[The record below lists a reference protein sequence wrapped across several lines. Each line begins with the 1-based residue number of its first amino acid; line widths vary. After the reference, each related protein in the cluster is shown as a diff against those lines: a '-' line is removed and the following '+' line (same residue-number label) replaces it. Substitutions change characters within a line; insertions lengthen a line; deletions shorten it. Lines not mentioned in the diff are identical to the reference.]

1 DVWQQVREGQIDP
14 LTLKEMLESIR
25 KKADVPLSVRSLRFL
40 SLETDDMD
48 EFVQLH
54 KQQPIRRQTVITCIG
69 TLKKS
74 TADDDGVSCL
84 VIGTES
90 CDVYVLDPEAF
101 IILSKVSS
109 QHLLM
114 TSSSFCSFSDSVL
127 VSAASAYADLQQH
140 RSEGVHRRLSPVSSY
155 VPQPDYLEGDEDE
168 DLIKPKKLVNPV
180 KASKSHQELHRE
192 LMSSCKRGHGVSVE
206 MKPELQRVLE
216 SRKRD
221 QLIKQRK
228 QEEEAHRKISP
239 LEAELLKRHR
249 KLEEVTHSH

>member
-1 DVWQQVREGQIDP
+1 MRRDKASESVIRLHTNRCNNKLQKAYSIDHEP
-14 LTLKEMLESIR
+14 
-25 KKADVPLSVRSLRFL
+25 PP
-40 SLETDDMD
+40 
-48 EFVQLH
+48 
-54 KQQPIRRQTVITCIG
+54 KQYCVKNGKHPNGR
-69 TLKKS
+69 
-74 TADDDGVSCL
+74 
-84 VIGTES
+84 
-90 CDVYVLDPEAF
+90 
-101 IILSKVSS
+101 
-109 QHLLM
+109 
-114 TSSSFCSFSDSVL
+114 
-127 VSAASAYADLQQH
+127 ASAYADLQQH
-140 RSEGVHRRLSPVSSY
+140 RSEGIHRRLSPVSNY
-155 VPQPDYLEGDEDE
+155 VPQPDYLEGEEDE

-249 KLEEVTHSH
+249 KLEELERQQEKEQQENLKAPEFVKVKENLRRTSIHSKEEKEV